1 MARAWDSFEGPAGRL
16 AVHVA
21 PEVTASGPLT
31 SAVVVL
37 CHGFPLGADAAQST
51 GDSLPA
57 LADRL
62 AAESGRCVVAGC
74 FRGVG
79 PSEGDF
85 SLDGWLE
92 DLGAFV
98 SHGSGLVSGGGA
110 WLVGFGTGGALAL
123 CLAAGD
129 QRVRG
134 VACFGS
140 PATFADWA
148 QDAAGMLAFS
158 RRVGVVRT
166 TDYPPDTAAWADAF
180 TRLRPDEASAGLAP
194 RPVLVVHGVEDDE
207 VPLADARVLAD
218 AVGRSAELRVIGGA
232 GHRLRADPR
241 AMALLVG
248 WLERQGP

>member
-1 MARAWDSFEGPAGRL
+1 MARDWDSFDGPAGRL

-21 PEVTASGPLT
+21 PEVTASGPL
-31 SAVVVL
+31 SAAVVL
-37 CHGFPLGADAAQST
+37 CHGFPLGADAAEST

-74 FRGVG
+74 FRGIG

-85 SLDGWLE
+85 SLAGWFE
-92 DLGAFV
+92 DLASFV
-98 SHGSGLVSGGGA
+98 SYGAGLVSGGGV

-123 CLAAGD
+123 CLAASD

-134 VACFGS
+134 VACLGS

-148 QDAAGMLAFS
+148 QDVTGMLDFS
-158 RRVGVVRT
+158 RRVGVIRRPEFPV
-166 TDYPPDTAAWADAF
+166 DVAAWSAGF
-180 TRLRPDEASAGLAP
+180 TTLRPEEAAVLLRP
-194 RPVLVVHGVEDDE
+194 RPVLIVHGVDDDE
-207 VPLADARVLAD
+207 VPLSDARVLSD
-218 AVGRSAELRVIGGA
+218 AIGATAELRVIGGA

-241 AMALLVG
+241 AIALLVG
-248 WLERQGP
+248 WLERQSP

>member
-1 MARAWDSFEGPAGRL
+1 MARGWTSIEGAAGPL

-21 PEVTASGPLT
+21 PESTASGPLA
-31 SAVVVL
+31 AVVVL
-37 CHGFPLGADAAQST
+37 CHGFPLGTDAAQST
-51 GDSLPA
+51 GDSLPG

-62 AAESGRCVVAGC
+62 ADESGRCVVAGC

-79 PSEGDF
+79 PSAGDF

-92 DLGAFV
+92 DLRAFV
-98 SHGSGLVSGGGA
+98 SHGADLVSGGGV

-134 VACFGS
+134 VATFGS

-148 QDAAGMLAFS
+148 QDVEGMLEFS
-158 RRVGVVRT
+158 RRVGVVRSPAYP
-166 TDYPPDTAAWADAF
+166 TDVAAWARGF
-180 TRLRPDEASAGLAP
+180 STLRPDEAGRLLPP
-194 RPVLVVHGVEDDE
+194 RPVLVVHGVDDDE
-207 VPLADARVLAD
+207 VPVSDARVLAD
-218 AVGRSAELRVIGGA
+218 AVGGSVELRVIGGA

-248 WLERQGP
+248 WLERQSP

>member
-1 MARAWDSFEGPAGRL
+1 MVRAWDSFDGPAGTL

-21 PEVTASGPLT
+21 PEVSASGPLA
-31 SAVVVL
+31 AVVVL
-37 CHGFPLGADAAQST
+37 CHGFPLGVDAAEST

-74 FRGVG
+74 FRGIG
-79 PSEGDF
+79 PSQGDF
-85 SLDGWLE
+85 SLDGWLA

-98 SHGSGLVSGGGA
+98 SHGAGLVSGGGV

-129 QRVRG
+129 HRVRG
-134 VACFGS
+134 VACLGA

-148 QDAAGMLAFS
+148 QDVEGMLDFS

-166 TDYPPDTAAWADAF
+166 PEFPPDVAHWAEPFTA
-180 TRLRPDEASAGLAP
+180 LRPDAACVALPP
-194 RPVLVVHGVEDDE
+194 RPVLIVHGVDDGE
-207 VPLADARVLAD
+207 VPLSDARLLAD
-218 AVGRSAELRVIGGA
+218 AVGTSAELRVIAGA

-241 AMALLVG
+241 AIALLVG
-248 WLERQGP
+248 WLERHSP

>member
-1 MARAWDSFEGPAGRL
+1 MARAWDSFDGPAGRL

-21 PEVTASGPLT
+21 PEMRAAGPLA
-31 SAVVVL
+31 SVVVL
-37 CHGFPLGADAAQST
+37 CHGFPLGVDAAEST

-74 FRGVG
+74 FRGIG
-79 PSEGDF
+79 GSEGDF

-92 DLGAFV
+92 DLRAIVTYGA
-98 SHGSGLVSGGGA
+98 GLVSGGGV
-110 WLVGFGTGGALAL
+110 WLVGFGSGGALSL

-134 VACFGS
+134 VACFGA
-140 PATFADWA
+140 PATFSDWA
-148 QDAAGMLAFS
+148 QDVDGMLEFS
-158 RRVGVVRT
+158 RRVGVVST
-166 TDYPPDTAAWADAF
+166 PDFPGDTVAWASGF
-180 TRLRPDEASAGLAP
+180 TTLRPDEAGAALAP
-194 RPVLVVHGVEDDE
+194 RPVLIVHGADDDE
-207 VPLADARVLAD
+207 VPLSDARLLAE

-241 AMALLVG
+241 AIALLMG
-248 WLERQGP
+248 WLERHGP